1 MQTLIISLTA
11 SLYAL
16 ASIASATYY
25 GYIVEH
31 ADNKNQ
37 TLFLMMIV
45 MGITIVF
52 FRWLF
57 DLINQLIMVRFVGN
71 IIYTI
76 RQKMLQSLTSK
87 QVFDFKK
94 KKVSTYTSNLLND
107 VELVDR
113 DAIEPYFDF
122 VSQLVI
128 VVISSFAVLYYQ
140 PIVFVVILIGTIG
153 VFLIPMMMSQKLQ
166 QKQSV
171 FSDESAHLTES
182 ASDILNGFETVK
194 STQSVNKFLIGFDQV
209 NKQYTK
215 AKISS
220 GKWIMAN
227 HVTSGMLGM
236 LVQYAAV
243 LASIWFIMN
252 GMITVGIMLTMVQT
266 MNTLVFPLIDIFRLI
281 PQIKSSKPIMDKI
294 DALANVTALN
304 LTTSDRSLDFTKQIQ
319 LKNITITLD
328 NQKILTD
335 ISLKL
340 EHGKKYLLVGDSGSG
355 KSTLAQLLSGFIT
368 DYEGQFLLDDQQLNN
383 SEYLF
388 NCVSYVSQTP
398 YLFNQTIKQNI
409 VMSQLFSESKLT
421 KVLKQSGVS
430 DFIQNDQQL
439 DDELLQNG
447 QNYSGGQR
455 QRIAI
460 ARGLYQQKPLTVL
473 DESLSGLNS
482 KLAHHVESQLLSLP
496 NTVLVHITHHF
507 DMSLIN
513 QYDSIIWIKNG
524 QIKANQ
530 KPEKLLSNAEFQSF
544 LKVKS

>member
-1 MQTLIISLTA
+1 M
-11 SLYAL
+11 
-16 ASIASATYY
+16 
-25 GYIVEH
+25 
-31 ADNKNQ
+31 
-37 TLFLMMIV
+37 
-45 MGITIVF
+45 
-52 FRWLF
+52 
-57 DLINQLIMVRFVGN
+57 INQLIMVRFVGN

-304 LTTSDRSLDFTKQIQ
+304 LTTSDESLDFTKQIQ

-328 NQKILTD
+328 NQK
-335 ISLKL
+335 
-340 EHGKKYLLVGDSGSG
+340 
-355 KSTLAQLLSGFIT
+355 
-368 DYEGQFLLDDQQLNN
+368 
-383 SEYLF
+383 
-388 NCVSYVSQTP
+388 
-398 YLFNQTIKQNI
+398 NI
-409 VMSQLFSESKLT
+409 NRYFT
-421 KVLKQSGVS
+421 KTRTQ
-430 DFIQNDQQL
+430 
-439 DDELLQNG
+439 
-447 QNYSGGQR
+447 
-455 QRIAI
+455 
-460 ARGLYQQKPLTVL
+460 
-473 DESLSGLNS
+473 
-482 KLAHHVESQLLSLP
+482 
-496 NTVLVHITHHF
+496 
-507 DMSLIN
+507 
-513 QYDSIIWIKNG
+513 
-524 QIKANQ
+524 
-530 KPEKLLSNAEFQSF
+530 
-544 LKVKS
+544 